1 MQKHFKF
8 FLFVFVL
15 ISAVNTAN
23 AQLTDLARVE
33 YSYIPKNNSEDSFD
47 RFRFLLNYP
56 IKMSED
62 AYLLIG
68 GEYSRITL
76 NLEDSYPFPT
86 SNLRRLHVLDFNL
99 GYTFKMSENWR
110 FGAKITPRL
119 ASTLRHKI
127 SGDDIFLNG
136 GGVYA
141 INDRTKDKTANK
153 PYRLVLGLTYN
164 TTTGIPLPLPFVSY
178 FRRVNEKWS
187 YNLGVPKTNVKYYI
201 NENNIIQ
208 TFVGIDGYFANTQER
223 FSIDG
228 KDADSVSLSLIL
240 AGIGYEYCF
249 TDHLVWYA
257 YTGYTLSMSN
267 RLRDEN
273 REDVFKL
280 DNVNTFYL
288 RTGFKFKI

>member
-15 ISAVNTAN
+15 ISTVNTAN

-86 SNLRRLHVLDFNL
+86 SNLRRLHILDFNL

-136 GGVYA
+136 GVYA
-141 INDRTKDKTANK
+141 INDRTKDKTASK

-228 KDADSVSLSLIL
+228 KEADSVSLSLIL

>member
-8 FLFVFVL
+8 YLFVFVL
-15 ISAVNTAN
+15 LSAVNTVN

-86 SNLRRLHVLDFNL
+86 SNLRRLHILDFNL

-127 SGDDIFLNG
+127 SGDDIFLN

-228 KDADSVSLSLIL
+228 KEADSVSLSLIL

-249 TDHLVWYA
+249 TNHLVWYA

-267 RLRDEN
+267 RLRDQN

-288 RTGFKFKI
+288 RTGIKFKI

>member
-127 SGDDIFLNG
+127 SGDDIFLN

>member
-8 FLFVFVL
+8 YLFVFVL
-15 ISAVNTAN
+15 LNAVNTVN

-86 SNLRRLHVLDFNL
+86 SNLRRLHILDFNL

-127 SGDDIFLNG
+127 SGDDIFLN

-228 KDADSVSLSLIL
+228 KEADSVSLSLIL

-249 TDHLVWYA
+249 TNHLVWYA

-267 RLRDEN
+267 RLRDQN

-288 RTGFKFKI
+288 RTGIKFKI

>member
-8 FLFVFVL
+8 YLFVFVL
-15 ISAVNTAN
+15 LSAVNTAN

-86 SNLRRLHVLDFNL
+86 SNLRRLHILDFNL

-127 SGDDIFLNG
+127 SGDDIFLN

-228 KDADSVSLSLIL
+228 KEADSVSLSLIL

-249 TDHLVWYA
+249 TNHLVWYA

-267 RLRDEN
+267 RLRDQN

-288 RTGFKFKI
+288 RTGIKFKI

>member
-68 GEYSRITL
+68 SEYSRITL

-136 GGVYA
+136 GVYA
-141 INDRTKDKTANK
+141 INDRTKDKTASK

-228 KDADSVSLSLIL
+228 KEADSVSLSLVL

>member
-1 MQKHFKF
+1 MPKHFKF

-56 IKMSED
+56 IKISED

-136 GGVYA
+136 GVYA

-164 TTTGIPLPLPFVSY
+164 TTTGIPLPLPFISY

-228 KDADSVSLSLIL
+228 KEADSVSLSLVL

>member
-56 IKMSED
+56 IKISKE

-136 GGVYA
+136 GVYA

-164 TTTGIPLPLPFVSY
+164 TTTGIPLPLPFISY

-228 KDADSVSLSLIL
+228 KEADSVSLSLVL

>member
-136 GGVYA
+136 GVYA
-141 INDRTKDKTANK
+141 INDRTKDKTASK

-228 KDADSVSLSLIL
+228 KEADSVSLSLVL

-267 RLRDEN
+267 RLRDQN

-280 DNVNTFYL
+280 DNVNKFYL

>member
-15 ISAVNTAN
+15 VSTVNTAN

-56 IKMSED
+56 IKVSED
-62 AYLLIG
+62 AYLIIG

-136 GGVYA
+136 GVYV
-141 INDRTKDKTANK
+141 INDRTKDKTASK

-178 FRRVNEKWS
+178 FRRVNDKWS
-187 YNLGVPKTNVKYYI
+187 YNLGVPKTNLKYYI
-201 NENNIIQ
+201 NDNNIIQ
-208 TFVGIDGYFANTQER
+208 TFVGIDGYFANTQES
-223 FSIDG
+223 FVIDG
-228 KDADSVSLSLIL
+228 KEADSVSLSIVL

-273 REDVFKL
+273 RDDVFKL

>member
-136 GGVYA
+136 GVYA
-141 INDRTKDKTANK
+141 INDRTKDKTASK

>member
-136 GGVYA
+136 GVYA
-141 INDRTKDKTANK
+141 INDRTKDKTASK

-228 KDADSVSLSLIL
+228 KEADSVSLSLVL

-267 RLRDEN
+267 RLRDQN

>member
-136 GGVYA
+136 GVYA
-141 INDRTKDKTANK
+141 INDRTKDKTASK

-201 NENNIIQ
+201 NENKIIQ
-208 TFVGIDGYFANTQER
+208 PFVGIDGYFANPQAR
-223 FSIDG
+223 FSIEG
-228 KDADSVSLSLIL
+228 KEADSVSLSLVL

-267 RLRDEN
+267 RLRDQN

>member
-15 ISAVNTAN
+15 ISTVNTAN

-136 GGVYA
+136 GVYA
-141 INDRTKDKTANK
+141 INDRTKDKTASK

-228 KDADSVSLSLIL
+228 KEADSVSLSLVL

>member
-15 ISAVNTAN
+15 VSTVNTAN

-56 IKMSED
+56 IKVSED
-62 AYLLIG
+62 AYLIIG

-136 GGVYA
+136 GVYA
-141 INDRTKDKTANK
+141 INDRTKDKTASK

-228 KDADSVSLSLIL
+228 KEADSVSLSLVL

-267 RLRDEN
+267 RLRDQN

>member
-23 AQLTDLARVE
+23 AQLTDLVRVE

-136 GGVYA
+136 GVYA
-141 INDRTKDKTANK
+141 INDRTKDKTASK

-228 KDADSVSLSLIL
+228 KEADSVSLSLVL

-267 RLRDEN
+267 RLRDQN